1 MIVEY
6 QCEWC
11 GKHVR
16 KRRSPATL
24 RGTQPRFCSQACNGA
39 SRKGTGAGPTPN
51 HEYDCVVCGKRC
63 QVYRSPSAQTPVTC
77 SLACTGIKQRGAGNG
92 SYSGGRHHADNGY
105 VRVLAPDHP
114 GADSRGYV
122 WEHRLVMEQKIGRRL
137 RKGEV
142 VHHINH
148 IRDDNRPE
156 NLQLFA
162 SHSEH
167 IQHHHAQENADV

>member
-92 SYSGGRHHADNGY
+92 SYSGDDTTPITVTSASSLPTTLARILADTSGST
-105 VRVLAPDHP
+105 D
-114 GADSRGYV
+114 
-122 WEHRLVMEQKIGRRL
+122 
-137 RKGEV
+137 
-142 VHHINH
+142 
-148 IRDDNRPE
+148 
-156 NLQLFA
+156 
-162 SHSEH
+162 
-167 IQHHHAQENADV
+167 